1 LIGSKVFRIE
11 DQARFAALTGDYNP
25 MHMDPIAARRT
36 MAGAPVVHGMH
47 TLLWLLDKIGAGN
60 LHIDNVATIK
70 ASFRRMVYVGDQV
83 DANIVRHTAKLLRAQ
98 ARVDGVEVVT
108 LVIGLDPPPPASA
121 EELPLS
127 PLNEPPLYQGGPTDL
142 TLEDME
148 QRCGRVLFASDP
160 ADMELEFPDAARVL
174 GRDRVAALGCST
186 YLVGMIVPG
195 LHSLYSGL
203 DLRLISETISA
214 NELQFAVRSIDRR
227 FRGVKLAIRGGGLSG
242 FLDTF
247 SRGAPV
253 SQPPI
258 FEIVKHVGPTEFEGS
273 VALIVG
279 GSRGL
284 GELTAKLLAAGGSR
298 VIITYASGKAD
309 ADKLTA
315 EINDCGGKCE
325 AIALDVRQEPD
336 QQLKSLNVAPTH
348 VYYFATPTIAKRKSG
363 LCSRARLDE
372 FNEFY
377 VHGFLRLVEACLRR
391 NVDGIAVFYPSSV
404 YVQSRPENMTEYA
417 MSKAGGEILCRD
429 IAQYLPKV
437 RILSE
442 RLPRVAT
449 DQTASLMSPA
459 DSALS
464 VILPIVRK
472 LHLQAS
478 ATEQFPA
485 A

>member
-1 LIGSKVFRIE
+1 MIGSKVFGIA

-47 TLLWLLDKIGAGN
+47 TLLWLLDKIGASN
-60 LHIDNVATIK
+60 THIDDMATIK

-83 DANIVRHTAKLLRAQ
+83 DASIVRHTAKLLRAQ
-98 ARVDGVEVVT
+98 ARVDGVEVVS
-108 LVIGLDPPPPASA
+108 LVIGLGPPPSASS

-127 PLNEPPLYQGGPTDL
+127 PLNEPPLYQGGPVDL
-142 TLEDME
+142 TLDEME
-148 QRCGRVLFASDP
+148 QRSGRVLFATDP
-160 ADMELEFPDAARVL
+160 ADIEREFPAAARLL
-174 GRDRVAALGCST
+174 GRGRVAALGCST

-203 DLRLISETISA
+203 DLRLIPETVSA
-214 NELQFAVRSIDRR
+214 NELHFAVRSIDRR
-227 FRGVKLAIRGGGLSG
+227 FSGVKLAIRGGGLSG

-258 FEIVKHVGPTEFEGS
+258 LEIVKHVRAAEFEGS

-315 EINDCGGKCE
+315 EINDWGGKCE
-325 AIALDVRQEPD
+325 ALALDVRQEPD
-336 QQLKSLNVAPTH
+336 RQLKSLNGAPTH
-348 VYYFATPTIAKRKSG
+348 VYYFATPTIAKRKSR

-391 NVDGIAVFYPSSV
+391 NADGIAVFYPSSV

-429 IAQYLPKV
+429 IAEYLPKA
-437 RILSE
+437 RILIE

-464 VILPIVRK
+464 VMLPIIRK
-472 LHLQAS
+472 LHLRAS
-478 ATEQFPA
+478 ATEQSPA